1 MLPFNL
7 ALTANDLVA
16 LMNGWRALALA
27 QPIPTGTPIALP
39 E

>member
-7 ALTANDLVA
+7 ALTANDLAA

-27 QPIPTGTPIALP
+27 QPIPTGTHIALP